1 MAISVTPTLSSTSGY
16 LTDVRDQVMYLLRF
30 LIMNPGGTSD
40 MWENHMISLRL
51 LSSELEHNKNELC
64 SALEKKILNIL
75 ENKFADYSF
84 DVLIQPK
91 EYEETSDSRYT
102 ISFSISIKAPG
113 MNDFESAF
121 IIGDISVDKTNNN
134 IDLKFSNSNDTS
146 TLG

>member
-16 LTDVRDQVMYLLRF
+16 LTDVRDQVMYLLKF

-40 MWENHMISLRL
+40 MWESHMISLRL
-51 LSSELEHNKNELC
+51 LLSELEHNKNELC

-75 ENKFADYSF
+75 QNKFVDYSF

-91 EYEETSDSRYT
+91 EYEETSDTRYT
-102 ISFSISIKAPG
+102 ISFSISIKAPD

>member
-16 LTDVRDQVMYLLRF
+16 LTDVRDQVMYLLKF

-40 MWENHMISLRL
+40 MWESHMISLRL

-64 SALEKKILNIL
+64 SALEKKIQNIL

-91 EYEETSDSRYT
+91 EYEGSSDTRYT
-102 ISFSISIKAPG
+102 ISFSISIKAPD
-113 MNDFESAF
+113 MNEFESAF

>member
-16 LTDVRDQVMYLLRF
+16 LTDVRDQVMYLLKF

-40 MWENHMISLRL
+40 MWEDHMISLRL

-64 SALEKKILNIL
+64 SSLEKKIHNIL

-91 EYEETSDSRYT
+91 EYDGSSDTRYT
-102 ISFSISIKAPG
+102 ISFSVSIKAPD

-121 IIGDISVDKTNNN
+121 IIGDITVDKTNNN